1 MPHGAITRRR
11 WFLDPKRERV
21 PENELEPSKSASTV
35 WPSLVQVREKKK
47 TNKGRGK
54 NPCCR
59 QTQHLARVSKQL
71 DQQPPSYEKLLR
83 EELPPPAYHELEE
96 VHTYWPCV
104 HVEVIDAV
112 DGNEIG
118 VILCPT
124 SPIAGLQQMLAT
136 SFHSSL
142 LQKGM
147 EVVKDLL
154 LMQ

>member
-1 MPHGAITRRR
+1 M
-11 WFLDPKRERV
+11 
-21 PENELEPSKSASTV
+21 
-35 WPSLVQVREKKK
+35 
-47 TNKGRGK
+47 
-54 NPCCR
+54 
-59 QTQHLARVSKQL
+59 ARVSKQL

>member
-35 WPSLVQVREKKK
+35 WPSLVQVRERKK
-47 TNKGRGK
+47 TNKGRRK

-96 VHTYWPCV
+96 VHTYRPCV

-124 SPIAGLQQMLAT
+124 SPIAGFQQMFA
-136 SFHSSL
+136 SSIPSSQL
-142 LQKGM
+142 LEFQLILK
-147 EVVKDLL
+147 
-154 LMQ
+154 